1 MADAPAAP
9 LPRGSYFTEARIR
22 EVLRTSALRSSK
34 KFAGPRKDVLFGQE
48 TLVLFLLHR
57 VVDRLSHDLAVLDQV
72 GVSPIPYPDVV
83 VLVDPLQECHP
94 SLDRCVG
101 VLEGAMLGQLLT
113 EHVRQL
119 PYTLMTAESS
129 PVYEDHNI
137 LRCVAADILLEA
149 ALEAYLAAPVFGQL
163 EVVVEHFLGCAAAE
177 VLHNATLLHIAEH
190 SDQTKMLAR
199 EQARCIPRRVIH
211 PSAWKGKFSEGRA
224 GLRVVA
230 SCSSGAKVDSLSA
243 GARRGER
250 CQK

>member
-72 GVSPIPYPDVV
+72 GVGPIPYPDVV
-83 VLVDPLQECHP
+83 VLVGPLQESHP
-94 SLDRCVG
+94 SFDGPVD

-119 PYTLMTAESS
+119 PDPLVTVERS
-129 PVYEDHNI
+129 PVYEDHYF
-137 LRCVAADILLEA
+137 LR
-149 ALEAYLAAPVFGQL
+149 
-163 EVVVEHFLGCAAAE
+163 
-177 VLHNATLLHIAEH
+177 
-190 SDQTKMLAR
+190 
-199 EQARCIPRRVIH
+199 
-211 PSAWKGKFSEGRA
+211 
-224 GLRVVA
+224 
-230 SCSSGAKVDSLSA
+230 
-243 GARRGER
+243 
-250 CQK
+250 

>member
-1 MADAPAAP
+1 MKRYKSGRNFVE
-9 LPRGSYFTEARIR
+9 LREGEVRRI
-22 EVLRTSALRSSK
+22 LLKRTSENPQKA
-34 KFAGPRKDVLFGQE
+34 KFAGPRKDVLFDRR
-48 TLVLFLLHR
+48 TLLLFLLHR

-72 GVSPIPYPDVV
+72 GVGPIPYPDVL
-83 VLVDPLQECHP
+83 VLVGPFQESHP

-163 EVVVEHFLGCAAAE
+163 EVVVEHFLGCAA
-177 VLHNATLLHIAEH
+177 T
-190 SDQTKMLAR
+190 
-199 EQARCIPRRVIH
+199 
-211 PSAWKGKFSEGRA
+211 
-224 GLRVVA
+224 
-230 SCSSGAKVDSLSA
+230 
-243 GARRGER
+243 
-250 CQK
+250 